1 CQHQHQHHHQ
11 PPPPPPPPF
20 APRGTESLKG
30 SGVDDTVGE
39 VSIHVEIFTHPNTGE
54 HKITVVAANDLRW
67 QTQGIFRPFVEV
79 YIIGPHLSDKK
90 RKYATKSKNNS
101 WAPKYNE
108 TFAFTLS
115 NEAGPECY
123 ELQVCVKDYCFA
135 REDRTVGMAVMQ
147 LRDMVSRASVAC
159 WLPLGKRVHM
169 DETGL
174 TVLRILSQRNNDDVA
189 KEFVKLKSDQRSVE
203 EGRS

>member
-1 CQHQHQHHHQ
+1 M
-11 PPPPPPPPF
+11 F
-20 APRGTESLKG
+20 VL
-30 SGVDDTVGE
+30 
-39 VSIHVEIFTHPNTGE
+39 
-54 HKITVVAANDLRW
+54 VVAANDLRW
-67 QTQGIFRPFVEV
+67 QTSGIFRPFVEV

-108 TFAFTLS
+108 TFTLWVKHTYVQIFRAHFGLVNWKSFCCYFSLSTLS
-115 NEAGPECY
+115 NEVGPEGY

-135 REDRTVGMAVMQ
+135 REDRTVGMAVLQ
-147 LRDMVSRASVAC
+147 LKDIAAKGSVAC
-159 WLPLGKRVHM
+159 WLPLGKRIHM

-189 KEFVKLKSDQRSVE
+189 KEFVKLKSDQRSAE